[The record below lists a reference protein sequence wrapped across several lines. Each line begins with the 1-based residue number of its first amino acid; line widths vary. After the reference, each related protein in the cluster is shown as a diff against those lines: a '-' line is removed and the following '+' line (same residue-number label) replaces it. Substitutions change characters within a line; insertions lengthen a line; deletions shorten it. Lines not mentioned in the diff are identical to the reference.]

1 MKVYPIFL
9 VGLADRRCVVIG
21 GGEEAQRKV
30 EGLLECEAAVIVI
43 SVAITQQLSAW
54 NAQGRI
60 TWIKRDY
67 RPGDLH
73 DAFMVIA
80 TGTQRNTS
88 DRIWQEATAEGAL
101 INVVDDVPHCNFIA
115 GAVARQGP
123 LTIAIS
129 TSGCAPAL
137 AVRLRERFEREFGP
151 EYKVLLELL
160 AGLREPLAARYPDFE
175 ERRERWYALVDSDV
189 LNLLRQDKPDLARQR
204 IAQIVKDGIP
214 HSM

>member
-9 VGLADRRCVVIG
+9 VGLADRRCIVIG

-60 TWIKRDY
+60 TWVKRDY

-204 IAQIVKDGIP
+204 IAQIVKDGVP

>member
-204 IAQIVKDGIP
+204 IAQIVKDGVP

>member
-1 MKVYPIFL
+1 MKVYPVFL
-9 VGLADRRCVVIG
+9 IGLADRRCVVIG
-21 GGEEAQRKV
+21 GGHEAQRKI
-30 EGLLECEAAVIVI
+30 EGLLECEATVMVI
-43 SVAITQQLSAW
+43 SAAITPQLSAW

-60 TWIKRDY
+60 KWIKRDY
-67 RPGDLH
+67 RPGDLQG
-73 DAFMVIA
+73 AFMVIA
-80 TGTQRNTS
+80 TGTEPNMS
-88 DRIWQEATAEGAL
+88 ERIWQEAEAEGAL

-137 AVRLRERFEREFGP
+137 AVRLRERFERELGP
-151 EYKVLLELL
+151 EYAVLLELL
-160 AGLREPLAARYPDFE
+160 ARLREPLAERYPDFE
-175 ERRERWYALVDSDV
+175 ERRERWYALIDSDV

-204 IAQIVKDGIP
+204 IAQIVKDGVP

>member
-9 VGLADRRCVVIG
+9 VGLADRRCIVIG

-60 TWIKRDY
+60 TWVKRDY

-160 AGLREPLAARYPDFE
+160 AGLREPLATRYPDFE

-204 IAQIVKDGIP
+204 IAQIVKDGVP